1 MSKGEIMSQTDGEKQ
16 VNQTDVET
24 SDAEYTQAAS
34 YLKADFLASDQIDS
48 KSTITANEKSYM
60 AYTMSEVLLES
71 LGEKLDTEAQN
82 IRATGLEFKEYDE
95 MMASFFANG
104 ERVKGD

>member
-1 MSKGEIMSQTDGEKQ
+1 
-16 VNQTDVET
+16 
-24 SDAEYTQAAS
+24 
-34 YLKADFLASDQIDS
+34 
-48 KSTITANEKSYM
+48 M